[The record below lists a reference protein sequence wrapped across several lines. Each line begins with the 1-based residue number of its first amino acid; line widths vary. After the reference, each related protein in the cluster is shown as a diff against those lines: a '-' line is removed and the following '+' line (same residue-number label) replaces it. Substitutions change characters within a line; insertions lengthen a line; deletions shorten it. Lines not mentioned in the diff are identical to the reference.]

1 MTRNALIRASSDL
14 FRRFHSVA
22 KEILA
27 KPQPAESVT
36 HRCDLLGKITETPGE
51 TTRTYGSDAMRY
63 ANTLVGEW
71 MRAAGMTTRADAI
84 GNLIGH
90 YAGAKPNARIL
101 LLGSH
106 LDTVRNAGKFDGPLG
121 VLLAIACVD
130 ELNRQKIRLP
140 FAIEV
145 VGFADEEGVR
155 YQTACLGSKVFAG
168 CFEESDLRRKDANGV
183 ALADAIR
190 RFGGN
195 PAQLKSARLNP
206 KTILGYVE
214 AHIEQG
220 PVLEENH
227 LALGTVTAIA
237 GQTRA
242 RLTFIGCA
250 GHAGTTPMSSRKD
263 ALCAAAEFILA
274 VEKLA
279 GRTRGLVATVGE
291 AAARPGASN
300 VIPGEVRLSLD
311 LRHARDSVRKS
322 ARRTLEKIAGRIARR
337 RRMQLEV
344 EVVHETPAV
353 KCSAALS
360 KLLDAAVRRRQK
372 KTVRLASGAGHDAA
386 VMAGITPAAMLF
398 IRCKNGL
405 SHHPDESVKPADV
418 QMALAVMNDFLQS
431 LAKKYR
437 QIKP

>member
-1 MTRNALIRASSDL
+1 MTRNALFRAGSDL
-14 FRRFHSVA
+14 FRRFHNAA

-36 HRCDLLGKITETPGE
+36 HRCDLLSKLTEAEGE
-51 TTRTYGSDAMRY
+51 TTRTYGSDAMRQ
-63 ANTLVGEW
+63 ANTLVGAW
-71 MRAAGMTTRADAI
+71 MRAAGMTTRMDAI

-121 VLLAIACVD
+121 VLIAIGCVE

-145 VGFADEEGVR
+145 IGFADEEGVR
-155 YQTACLGSKVFAG
+155 YQTACLGSKVLAG
-168 CFEESDLRRKDANGV
+168 CLDKSDLRRKDADGI

-190 RFGGN
+190 RYGGN
-195 PAQLKSARLNP
+195 PAQLKSAGLNP
-206 KTILGYVE
+206 KTLLGYVE

-220 PVLEENH
+220 PVLEENQ

-242 RLTFIGCA
+242 RVTFVGRA
-250 GHAGTTPMSSRKD
+250 GHAGTTPMSSRAD
-263 ALCAAAEFILA
+263 ALCAAAEFVLA

-279 GRTRGLVATVGE
+279 GRTRGLAATVGE
-291 AAARPGASN
+291 ISAQPGASN

-311 LRHARDSVRKS
+311 LRHARDSVRRS
-322 ARRTLEKIAGRIARR
+322 ARRALEKIARQIARR
-337 RRMQLEV
+337 RKIRLET
-344 EVVHETPAV
+344 EVVYETASV
-353 KCSAALS
+353 KCSTELS
-360 KLLDAAVRRRQK
+360 NLLDNAVKRRQK
-372 KTVRLASGAGHDAA
+372 KTIRLPSGAGHDAA
-386 VMAGITPAAMLF
+386 VMAGITPTAMLF
-398 IRCKNGL
+398 IRCKNGV
-405 SHHPDESVKPADV
+405 SHHPDESVKTADV
-418 QMALAVMNDFLQS
+418 QMALVVMNDFLQS

-437 QIKP
+437 QNKR